1 MKKTFGQICYVVGGT
16 IIVTFLAGMT
26 FGLTC
31 RPDRDVYFSST
42 INHEDKTSNKK
53 RNQRMIFKSGKAQ
66 FTLGLF
72 VF

>member
-1 MKKTFGQICYVVGGT
+1 MKKTFGQICYVAGGT

-42 INHEDKTSNKK
+42 INHEDKTSNEEETKE
-53 RNQRMIFKSGKAQ
+53 
-66 FTLGLF
+66 
-72 VF
+72 

>member
-1 MKKTFGQICYVVGGT
+1 MKKAFEQICYMVGGT

-42 INHEDKTSNKK
+42 INHEDKTSDEEETKE
-53 RNQRMIFKSGKAQ
+53 
-66 FTLGLF
+66 
-72 VF
+72 